1 MATTEAPLTIYWTTD
16 LVEQMPHVEGARYEI
31 IDGELFVTT
40 QPHTNHQKA
49 VHKIGFQLELWIQ
62 AGGSGQIIPAPG
74 LIYAADRAV
83 APDLVWCSTE
93 RSALAVGAD
102 GKLHASPE
110 LVVELLSPG
119 KTNEDRDRELKLK
132 LYSRQGVD
140 EYWIVDWCTTTIEVY
155 RRDDADLTL
164 AQTLQAGDTI
174 GSPLLPGFTCV
185 IDRFFE
191 L

>member
-16 LVEQMPHVEGARYEI
+16 LAEQMPHVEGARYEI

-40 QPHTNHQKA
+40 QPHNNHQKA
-49 VHKIGFQLELWIQ
+49 IHKIGFYLELWIQ
-62 AGGSGQIIPAPG
+62 SGGGGQIIPAPG
-74 LIYAADRAV
+74 LVYAADRAV

-93 RSALAVGAD
+93 RSAAVVGTD

-119 KTNEDRDRELKLK
+119 KTNEDRDRELKLD

-140 EYWIVDWCTTTIEVY
+140 EYWITNWPTKTIEIY
-155 RRDDADLTL
+155 RRDAEGLSL
-164 AQTLQAGDTI
+164 AQTLHSGDALT
-174 GSPLLPGFTCV
+174 SPLLPGFSCV